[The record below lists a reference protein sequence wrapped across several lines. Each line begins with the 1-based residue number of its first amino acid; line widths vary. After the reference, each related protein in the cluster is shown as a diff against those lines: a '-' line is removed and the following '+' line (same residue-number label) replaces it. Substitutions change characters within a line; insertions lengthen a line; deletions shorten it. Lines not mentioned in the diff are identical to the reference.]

1 MPRKSSKSL
10 KQDALVQGKSD
21 DSMDTAGDITFIQ
34 DLVDDPSPAA
44 QLELLLSIKRDT
56 ASLVSAM
63 GIRVDS
69 LETRVTD
76 LEAHKDDL
84 CTASGDISQINTR
97 LEDMSIRLQISE
109 TRLEVM
115 STKLQMSETRQ
126 KALEREV
133 VQLKTYSMKSN
144 IIFTID
150 VSSFEMAQEI
160 KGEDCSSI
168 IRQFLALKMGVTDV
182 KKLFITGAHRIGFY
196 KSGKS
201 RPILAQFPIADERD
215 TIMKHAN
222 RLRDTNHYISRQLPP
237 ELKERNQFAYPAYK
251 DAKSDSNA
259 NARLV
264 NGRLYMHG
272 REQVQ
277 YSSPQLPVVPDPEP
291 STRSLVIG
299 RSDEKQDEGSVFI
312 GYASKISN
320 IHDVSAV
327 KQELIKTT
335 PQIATANHLM
345 MAFRYSDVNGKTCEN
360 FDSDGDFGVGLEMLK
375 SMRKKNVINYVYF
388 ATRHCK
394 PGYKHIGIRR
404 FDHIN
409 TLCLQAQEH
418 L

>member
-1 MPRKSSKSL
+1 
-10 KQDALVQGKSD
+10 
-21 DSMDTAGDITFIQ
+21 
-34 DLVDDPSPAA
+34 
-44 QLELLLSIKRDT
+44 
-56 ASLVSAM
+56 
-63 GIRVDS
+63 
-69 LETRVTD
+69 
-76 LEAHKDDL
+76 
-84 CTASGDISQINTR
+84 
-97 LEDMSIRLQISE
+97 
-109 TRLEVM
+109 
-115 STKLQMSETRQ
+115 
-126 KALEREV
+126 
-133 VQLKTYSMKSN
+133 
-144 IIFTID
+144 
-150 VSSFEMAQEI
+150 
-160 KGEDCSSI
+160 
-168 IRQFLALKMGVTDV
+168 MGVTDV
-182 KKLFITGAHRIGFY
+182 KKLFITGAHRIGSY

-237 ELKERNQFAYPAYK
+237 ELKERNQFVYPAYK

-345 MAFRYSDVNGKTCEN
+345 MAFR
-360 FDSDGDFGVGLEMLK
+360 
-375 SMRKKNVINYVYF
+375 
-388 ATRHCK
+388 
-394 PGYKHIGIRR
+394 
-404 FDHIN
+404 
-409 TLCLQAQEH
+409 
-418 L
+418 